1 MRCRF
6 RECIPNPFSR
16 ASPEKSGSSR
26 ELGAASGETTP
37 VKSGQT
43 VGLSGYWTGGQRG
56 RGSRVTQTTEEETGE
71 SFQVL
76 GSLTQP
82 RPWPRLQTTL
92 ATPLARL
99 GPYPWLECLPDC
111 TLGPASYLAPPS
123 SGQPCI

>member
-1 MRCRF
+1 MRCRSG
-6 RECIPNPFSR
+6 ECAPNPFLR

-26 ELGAASGETTP
+26 KLGAASRETNP

-56 RGSRVTQTTEEETGE
+56 RGSRVTQTAEEETGE

-82 RPWPRLQTTL
+82 RPWPCLQPTL

-111 TLGPASYLAPPS
+111 ILGPAFYLAPPS
-123 SGQPCI
+123 SCQTRI